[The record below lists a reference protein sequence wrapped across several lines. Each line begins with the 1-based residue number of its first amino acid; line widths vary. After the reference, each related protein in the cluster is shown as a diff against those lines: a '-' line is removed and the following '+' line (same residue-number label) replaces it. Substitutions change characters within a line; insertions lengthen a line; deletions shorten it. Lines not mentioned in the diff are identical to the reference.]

1 MANPDS
7 IYILGRDWSVK
18 WVEDLGHNFGECAE
32 EPGTIEIVEGLDSYM
47 DRTTLLHEIMHAIL
61 RQQGRY
67 YCKAEEEYVT
77 ALACGLVTVL
87 DDNPKLRKYLRA
99 D

>member
-1 MANPDS
+1 MALDNLE
-7 IYILGRDWSVK
+7 ILGRVWSVE
-18 WVEDLGHNFGECAE
+18 WVDDLGNNYGECCQE
-32 EPGTIEIVEGLDSYM
+32 QGTIKVETGLDSYM

-77 ALACGLVTVL
+77 ALANGVITVL

-99 D
+99 N

>member
-1 MANPDS
+1 MAVDNLE
-7 IYILGRDWSVK
+7 ILGRGWTVE
-18 WVEDLGHNFGECAE
+18 WVDDLGNNFGECCQE
-32 EPGTIEIVEGLDSYM
+32 QGTIKVISGLDSYM

-77 ALACGLVTVL
+77 ALANGVITVL

-99 D
+99 N

>member
-1 MANPDS
+1 
-7 IYILGRDWSVK
+7 
-18 WVEDLGHNFGECAE
+18 
-32 EPGTIEIVEGLDSYM
+32 M
-47 DRTTLLHEIMHAIL
+47 DRTTLLHEVMHAVL

-77 ALACGLVTVL
+77 ALANGIITVL
-87 DDNPKLRKYLRA
+87 DDNPKLRKDLRA

>member
-1 MANPDS
+1 MRPNTLAV
-7 IYILGRDWSVK
+7 LGRDWSVE
-18 WVEDLGHNFGECAE
+18 WVDDLGNNFGECDQE
-32 EPGTIEIVEGLDSYM
+32 QGTIEVVSGLDSYM

-61 RQQGRY
+61 RQQGRC

-77 ALACGLVTVL
+77 ALANGVITVL
-87 DDNPKLRKYLRA
+87 DDNPKLRKYLHA

>member
-1 MANPDS
+1 MALDNLE
-7 IYILGRDWSVK
+7 ILGRQWSVEY
-18 WVEDLGHNFGECAE
+18 VDDLGNNFGECDQE
-32 EPGTIEIVEGLDSYM
+32 QGTIEVVSGLDSYM

-77 ALACGLVTVL
+77 ALANGVITVL

-99 D
+99 N

>member
-1 MANPDS
+1 MAVDNLH
-7 IYILGRDWSVK
+7 ILGRPWT
-18 WVEDLGHNFGECAE
+18 VEDVEDRGDRCGEGDQE
-32 EPGTIEIVEGLDSYM
+32 QGTSEVISGLDSYM

-77 ALACGLVTVL
+77 ALANGVITVL

>member
-1 MANPDS
+1 MTVDNLR
-7 IYILGRDWSVK
+7 ILGRSWTVV
-18 WVEDLGHNFGECAE
+18 WVDDLADNFGECDQE
-32 EPGTIEIVEGLDSYM
+32 QGSIEIVDGLDSYM
-47 DRTTLLHEIMHAIL
+47 DRTTLLHEVMHAIL

-77 ALACGLVTVL
+77 ALANGLVTVL

>member
-1 MANPDS
+1 MAVDNLE
-7 IYILGRDWSVK
+7 ILGRVWSVE
-18 WVEDLGHNFGECAE
+18 WVDDLGNNFGLCCQEQ
-32 EPGTIEIVEGLDSYM
+32 GTIEVISGLDSYM

-77 ALACGLVTVL
+77 ALANGVITVL

-99 D
+99 N

>member
-1 MANPDS
+1 MALDNLN
-7 IYILGRDWSVK
+7 ILGRVWSVE
-18 WVEDLGHNFGECAE
+18 WVDDLGNNFGECCQAH
-32 EPGTIEIVEGLDSYM
+32 GTIEVISGLDSYM

-61 RQQGRY
+61 RQQGKY

-77 ALACGLVTVL
+77 ALANGVITVL

-99 D
+99 N

>member
-1 MANPDS
+1 MALDNLR
-7 IYILGRDWSVK
+7 ILGRDWAAS
-18 WVEDLGHNFGECAE
+18 WVDDLGNNYGECDQE
-32 EPGTIEIVEGLDSYM
+32 HGTVTIVSGLDSYM
-47 DRTTLLHEIMHAIL
+47 DRTILLHEIMHAIL

-77 ALACGLVTVL
+77 ALANGVITVL
-87 DDNPKLRKYLRA
+87 DDNPNLRRYLHA

>member
-1 MANPDS
+1 MAVDNLN
-7 IYILGRDWSVK
+7 ILGRVWSVE
-18 WVEDLGHNFGECAE
+18 WVDDLGNNFGECCQ
-32 EPGTIEIVEGLDSYM
+32 EPDTIEVISGLDSYM
-47 DRTTLLHEIMHAIL
+47 NRTTLLHEIMHAIL

-77 ALACGLVTVL
+77 ALANGVITVL

-99 D
+99 N

>member
-1 MANPDS
+1 MALDNLD
-7 IYILGRDWSVK
+7 ILGRSWTVE
-18 WVEDLGHNFGECAE
+18 WVDDLGDNFGECDQEA
-32 EPGTIEIVEGLDSYM
+32 GSIELLQGMDSYM
-47 DRTTLLHEIMHAIL
+47 DRTTLLHEVMHAIL

-77 ALACGLVTVL
+77 ALANGVITVL

>member
-1 MANPDS
+1 MAIDS
-7 IYILGRDWSVK
+7 LHILGREWSVE
-18 WVEDLGHNFGECAE
+18 WVEDLGSNFGECVQE
-32 EPGTIEIVEGLDSYM
+32 HGTIEVITGLDRYM

-77 ALACGLVTVL
+77 ALANGVITVL
-87 DDNPKLRKYLRA
+87 DDNPKLRRKLRC
-99 D
+99 

>member
-1 MANPDS
+1 MALANLN
-7 IYILGRDWSVK
+7 ILGRVWSVE
-18 WVEDLGHNFGECAE
+18 WVDDLGNNFGECCQE
-32 EPGTIEIVEGLDSYM
+32 QGTIEIVSGLDSYM

-77 ALACGLVTVL
+77 ALANGLVTVL
-87 DDNPKLRKYLRA
+87 DDNPKLRRKLRC
-99 D
+99 

>member
-1 MANPDS
+1 MAVDNL
-7 IYILGRDWSVK
+7 YILGRPWTVE
-18 WVEDLGHNFGECAE
+18 WVDDLGNNFGECDQE
-32 EPGTIEIVEGLDSYM
+32 QGTIEIISGLDSYM
-47 DRTTLLHEIMHAIL
+47 DRTTLLHEVMLAIL

-77 ALACGLVTVL
+77 ALANGVVTVL
-87 DDNPKLRKYLRA
+87 DDNPKLRRYLRA

>member
-1 MANPDS
+1 MAVDN
-7 IYILGRDWSVK
+7 IYILGRPWTVE
-18 WVEDLGHNFGECAE
+18 WVEDLGNNFGECCQE
-32 EPGTIEIVEGLDSYM
+32 QGTIEVISGLDNYM

-77 ALACGLVTVL
+77 ALANGVITVL

>member
-1 MANPDS
+1 MALAN
-7 IYILGRDWSVK
+7 IHILGRPWSAE
-18 WVEDLGHNFGECAE
+18 WVADLGHNFGECDEAQ
-32 EPGTIEIVEGLDSYM
+32 GTIKIVSDLDSYM

-77 ALACGLVTVL
+77 ALANGVITVL
-87 DDNPKLRKYLRA
+87 DDNPKLRKYLHA
-99 D
+99 T

>member
-1 MANPDS
+1 MAVDNLE
-7 IYILGRDWSVK
+7 ILGRGWTVE
-18 WVEDLGHNFGECAE
+18 WVDDLGNNFGECWHE
-32 EPGTIEIVEGLDSYM
+32 QGTIKVISGLDSYM

-77 ALACGLVTVL
+77 ALANGVITVL

-99 D
+99 N

>member
-1 MANPDS
+1 MALDNLE
-7 IYILGRDWSVK
+7 ILGRAWTVE
-18 WVEDLGHNFGECAE
+18 WVDDLGNNYGECWQE
-32 EPGTIEIVEGLDSYM
+32 QGTIKVETGLDSYM

-77 ALACGLVTVL
+77 ALANGVITVL

-99 D
+99 N